1 MFELSIVLMIVIFI
15 FGAFLK
21 GWSGFGTNLVVPP
34 LLLFLTRFDNS
45 KEVMVIVVTVNLFL
59 NLYMIIQGK
68 KFNIKF
74 LSEIWVL
81 VVTGIVFN
89 FVGAYFFKEI
99 DDSMFRVL
107 LGSAIILVALNRIFK
122 LKLHFKEI
130 TWKHYL
136 VTGIISGI
144 LNGMFGLGGIP
155 VLILLGSTKMDKVK
169 FKTTLVTYFFVM
181 NLMFIISQGI
191 IAQSYNIFVLNNILI
206 VFIFAILGCIIGIYS
221 STRVSD
227 KLFQRVM
234 NFVLVFFGI
243 NLIYVGLVGK
253 HIFTIFS

>member
-1 MFELSIVLMIVIFI
+1 MFEISILLMIVIFV

-34 LLLFLTRFDNS
+34 LLLFLSRFDSS
-45 KEVMVIVVTVNLFL
+45 KEVMVFVVTVNLFL
-59 NLYMIIQGK
+59 NLFMIIQGK
-68 KFNIKF
+68 KFSLKF

-81 VVTGIVFN
+81 VVTGVLFN
-89 FVGAYFFKEI
+89 FVGVYFFKEI
-99 DDSMFRVL
+99 DDALFRVL

-136 VTGIISGI
+136 ITGIFSGI

-191 IAQSYNIFVLNNILI
+191 IAKSYNMFIINNILI
-206 VFIFAILGCIIGIYS
+206 VFIFAILGCVIGVVMS
-221 STRVSD
+221 SRVSD
-227 KLFQRVM
+227 KIFQRVM
-234 NFVLVFFGI
+234 NFVLIFFGI
-243 NLIYVGLVGK
+243 NLIYVGFMGK

>member
-1 MFELSIVLMIVIFI
+1 MFEISIFLTIVIFM

-34 LLLFLTRFDNS
+34 LLLFLSRFDNS

-68 KFNIKF
+68 KFNLKF
-74 LSEIWVL
+74 VYEIWVL
-81 VVTGIVFN
+81 VLTGIIFN
-89 FVGAYFFKEI
+89 FVGAYLFKEI
-99 DDSMFRVL
+99 DDSLFRIL
-107 LGSAIILVALNRIFK
+107 LGSAIILVTFNRIFK
-122 LKLHFKEI
+122 LKLHFSEL
-130 TWKHYL
+130 TWKHYFI
-136 VTGIISGI
+136 TGIISGI

-155 VLILLGSTKMDKVK
+155 VLILLSSTAIDKVK

-181 NLMFIISQGI
+181 NSMFIISQGV
-191 IAQSYNIFVLNNILI
+191 IARSYNMFVLNNILI
-206 VFIFAILGCIIGIYS
+206 VFVFAVLACATGVYF

-234 NFVLVFFGI
+234 NGVLIFFGI
-243 NLIYVGLVGK
+243 NLIYVGIVGK